1 MTDDNERAA
10 RLLTVTEPTLRVLD
24 DIAAERERQWAKWG
38 DQSDIA
44 DADPMIL
51 ARLGERYGGTHVG
64 PSAVAV
70 RLAQEYEVPTEAR
83 AKFICQTEAARH
95 GGTYFGICM
104 EEVAEVLD
112 AVAHAHAADDPSILR
127 AEVIQAAACFTQWAE
142 AIDRRGLKATP
153 QRGA

>member
-1 MTDDNERAA
+1 MTDTGAVGNNFIDISTEETSLV
-10 RLLTVTEPTLRVLD
+10 LLHIDR
-24 DIAAERERQWAKWG
+24 ERERQTEKWG

-44 DADPMIL
+44 DADPVLL
-51 ARLGERYGGTHVG
+51 ARLGADLGGYSG
-64 PSAVAV
+64 PTAVAM
-70 RLAQEYEVPTEAR
+70 RLAREYEVPTEPR
-83 AKFICQTEAARH
+83 AKQICQAEAARH

-112 AVAHAHAADDPSILR
+112 AVAHAHAAGDPEILR

-153 QRGA
+153 QREA

>member
-1 MTDDNERAA
+1 MT
-10 RLLTVTEPTLRVLD
+10 TEMGNNFIDISTGPTARVLG
-24 DIAAERERQWAKWG
+24 DIDAERERQQVKWG

-44 DADPMIL
+44 DADPVIL
-51 ARLGERYGGTHVG
+51 ARLNDRESADYWRAPG
-64 PSAVAV
+64 AVAK
-70 RLAQEYEVPTEAR
+70 RLADEYEVPTEAR
-83 AKFICQTEAARH
+83 GKFICQREAARH

-112 AVAHAHAADDPSILR
+112 AVAHAHAAGDQSILR

-153 QRGA
+153 QREA